1 MKENRSCEE
10 NPRQGK
16 DSKEVTVVSSVLFVC
31 TSRTLPVIALF
42 EFYKRFSNSNFA
54 LQVQRENAPREYH
67 FGFRREQVC

>member
-1 MKENRSCEE
+1 MEENRSCEE

-31 TSRTLPVIALF
+31 TSRTLIALF
-42 EFYKRFSNSNFA
+42 EFYKCFSNSNFA
-54 LQVQRENAPREYH
+54 LQVQCENAPKEYH